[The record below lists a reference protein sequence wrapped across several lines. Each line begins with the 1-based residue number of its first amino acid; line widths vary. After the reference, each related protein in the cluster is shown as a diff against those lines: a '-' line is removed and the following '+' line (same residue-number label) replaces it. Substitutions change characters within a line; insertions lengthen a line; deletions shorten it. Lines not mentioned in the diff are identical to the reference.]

1 MKSAMCT
8 IHRHLQMSRLIC
20 ILCRFCCEGEGNDN
34 FILCNC
40 DVGQV
45 GRLDAEV
52 CHVNGAGCGSCDRIA
67 YDFSLHIKDLF
78 VGFAVHGQVTS
89 ELKMYRLAIG
99 IA

>member
-1 MKSAMCT
+1 MPR
-8 IHRHLQMSRLIC
+8 IIP
-20 ILCRFCCEGEGNDN
+20 ILCRFSCEGEGDN
-34 FILCNC
+34 NLILRNC

-45 GRLDAEV
+45 RRLDAEI
-52 CHVNGAGCGSCDRIA
+52 CHVNGAGCGSCYRVA

-78 VGFAVHGQVTS
+78 VGFAMHGQVTS